1 MSTSPSNE
9 ALLTELDRVVKE
21 TLSYFDAAGRSTSAR
36 VDRWQARDV
45 LMHFIYFHDA
55 TAWGIQAAALGGPP
69 WPLPADADTIN
80 EVCRRL
86 HAHESFDELLAQI
99 RQAHARLVQAARNSS
114 HLDKPCF
121 RRTNGETITGRQR
134 LEVLARHWAEH
145 VRELQAAGKSG
156 G

>member
-1 MSTSPSNE
+1 MATPASKET
-9 ALLTELDRVVKE
+9 LLANLDRVVNE
-21 TLSYFDAAGRSTSAR
+21 TLAYFDGAGRTTGAR

-69 WPLPADADTIN
+69 WPLPTGADTIN

-86 HAHESFDELLAQI
+86 HEHESFDELLTQV
-99 RQAHARLVQAARNSS
+99 RQAHARLASAVRAAADIDS
-114 HLDKPCF
+114 PCF
-121 RRTNGETITGRQR
+121 RRPTGETVTGRER

-145 VRELQAAGKSG
+145 VGQLQAAAASR
-156 G
+156 